1 MYVFG
6 FGVKYIKEIRVDW
19 QVVVFLSIFFLY
31 KEHYLEMKQNLE
43 I

>member
-31 KEHYLEMKQNLE
+31 KEHYLAMKQNLE